1 MISTKIFLF
10 GSLACIATIPVSL
23 LLPPPLSIY
32 GVVILSIAAF
42 AGNIAALRLASADK
56 APLGDSSGV
65 ASGASIKHKDSSEMV
80 ETLEEFSPAD
90 AARGPS
96 SASGFASA
104 FSVSS
109 VSSVSVPASAADRP
123 PVDPVMVAV
132 YKFALPVLF
141 ESIVSY
147 LNGTSEPMTETLV
160 RIKTSIADFQGSV
173 RASKTHYEKSGQS
186 TDIKEGIHLL
196 RSHITEVTQET
207 SRSFTEVSSEIAA
220 LDSQMM
226 AILGIVANIS
236 DVAERIHVLS
246 INASIEAARAG
257 AHGRGF
263 KVIADEVQRLSRET
277 QGFVSTIGTSVSGTQ
292 KAFVSLH
299 GSMEKNRK
307 EVDRFLQDDNS
318 TYTRITETIDSQLAG
333 VMALYSAVMGFIESL
348 EMDMSA
354 FAPLGMLHAIITQ
367 EIENLA
373 RVSADLSDICASGCP
388 HADPAGPRPSDPGT
402 AAAVEKIRS
411 RLTTSRELDAL
422 EKALR
427 AKGLHGDIDLKRNN
441 TEIEFF

>member
-42 AGNIAALRLASADK
+42 AGNIAALRIASAERK
-56 APLGDSSGV
+56 SNSESAGAASGGSIPLGDSY
-65 ASGASIKHKDSSEMV
+65 ETV
-80 ETLEEFSPAD
+80 ESVEALEEFSPAD

-96 SASGFASA
+96 SASAP
-104 FSVSS
+104 VST
-109 VSSVSVPASAADRP
+109 ADLP

-132 YKFALPVLF
+132 YKLALPVLF

-173 RASKTHYEKSGQS
+173 RASKTQYEKSGQS

-196 RSHITEVTQET
+196 RSHITVVTQET

-333 VMALYSAVMGFIESL
+333 VMSLYSAVMGFIESL

-373 RVSADLSDICASGCP
+373 RVSADLSDICASGCS

-402 AAAVEKIRS
+402 AAAVDKIRS